1 MSKLVLYTGPGNATE
16 RVQWA
21 LAYKGVAF
29 ESRDAT
35 PLREQGTYTDIN
47 PFGFVPTLLIGERP
61 VGESMAIVEYLE
73 AAKPEPALFPGTLAD
88 QASAREICEL
98 INSTIHP
105 AQNRSVLRFLR
116 PELRDAG
123 EIAALRRKW
132 LVHSLGQLAPR
143 LWQRGS
149 FAAGAEFSAAD
160 IFVAVI
166 TKRAVTQGATLDE
179 LPRYAD
185 YMQFLFEQDACSRSA
200 PFRWPLGS

>member
-1 MSKLVLYTGPGNATE
+1 MAFDPARGRVVMHGGNPTLAVEVATSTGAVGRAAVPSGASTGVRE
-16 RVQWA
+16 A
-21 LAYKGVAF
+21 LELRDGDPARYGGKGVQKAVANANG
-29 ESRDAT
+29 ELAKCAVGR
-35 PLREQGTYTDIN
+35 PL
-47 PFGFVPTLLIGERP
+47 
-61 VGESMAIVEYLE
+61 
-73 AAKPEPALFPGTLAD
+73 GTLAD